1 VPMPPGLSGGARF
14 GGLPMQGS
22 AVSAVGLRLV
32 VGMYCCG
39 GDVPAEAVLAVLGGE
54 RCSPVEAQHG
64 LPAGTLAPAVD
75 AFLERLNRLCGE
87 LGIGAN
93 ELRGVL
99 AGSPALAG

>member
-1 VPMPPGLSGGARF
+1 MPMPPGLSGGARF

-32 VGMYCCG
+32 VGMHCDG

-75 AFLERLNRLCGE
+75 AFLERMHRVCGE
-87 LGIGAN
+87 MGVDAAALSGA
-93 ELRGVL
+93 LRATPVL
-99 AGSPALAG
+99 AG